1 MRNFRDYEGVVC
13 KDRTELKFLAAM
25 AEENGYKVC
34 PKIYKP
40 KYNHIIFLEGWFY
53 DAMDWAIK
61 FKITK
66 EEFLEKVS

>member
-1 MRNFRDYEGVVC
+1 MKNFRDYEGVVC

-40 KYNHIIFLEGWFY
+40 KYNHIIFLEGWF
-53 DAMDWAIK
+53 MMLQIGLLNLK
-61 FKITK
+61 LQKKSF
-66 EEFLEKVS
+66 